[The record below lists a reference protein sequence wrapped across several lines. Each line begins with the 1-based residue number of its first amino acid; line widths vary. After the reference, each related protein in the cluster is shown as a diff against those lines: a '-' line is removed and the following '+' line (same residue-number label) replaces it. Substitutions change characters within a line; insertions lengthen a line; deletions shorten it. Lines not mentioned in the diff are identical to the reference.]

1 MRKQIP
7 LIILL
12 LISNFC
18 LFSQTYNVV
27 ADLTGMSPSSQEII
41 DLEAVSNTTKAQLPS
56 DLQSKFKVYDFGFYS
71 LTRFMQGG
79 YDAVWEEV
87 KSRVAAKPESDYYI
101 IFGRESSDAGPNTRI
116 RVELELPRTS
126 QFNCLDEEK
135 RNNVEKYV
143 QAVANQNLST
153 SAYQGE
159 IKALEILEAYI
170 YKIIEC
176 ECTGIRTSCDLN
188 ADYKFIDP
196 ELTGL
201 GFRKKEIKI
210 GDACSWSNG
219 NQGIYDYFG
228 KQVIIDG
235 QSYCITEE
243 VAEAKAIIESPTQV
257 VEGETYSTS
266 VVGKVY
272 ILDNESFTNGEWEDA
287 KAQSANNDYV
297 EYWLIIKDSK
307 TNKHYLYSK
316 FTLGQI
322 EAPISARGSSGS
334 GNRST
339 VVPTPFSIAL
349 NVLGN
354 AAIDALIQTVG
365 LRILDPNARK
375 QPTELDRWLKAW
387 EKVDKVA
394 AAWEGI
400 SSLIPWKKAGELQET
415 ILRAATSGLAVVI
428 DHATSG
434 AYPNYGVKDGLVD
447 FAITFG
453 TSSLTQIIA
462 QKFNLSQGPKLISEG
477 LDHWYDNA
485 ANGALKKIVFHV
497 SRVYDDF
504 TNGVVKAGKYIEQVV
519 GIPNVKKIDLMG
531 GKKSQLGG
539 DFVNIDL
546 TDGIEKGIKGDA
558 TKLANFL
565 PANSVDE
572 VVCFNPFLPSGF
584 KADDYIQPL
593 QLVMK
598 KGKQVIING
607 NNSNPFFKSVNSEL
621 ASKYGFKIVSEK
633 ISLLEKYR
641 NLKFFQTN
649 GTPIN
654 IETMKTTILEKL

>member
-1 MRKQIP
+1 MRKLFVFIS
-7 LIILL
+7 LWLL
-12 LISNFC
+12 TNFQ
-18 LFSQTYNVV
+18 LSSQTYNIV
-27 ADLTGMSPSSQEII
+27 AEMSGMHQTSQELT
-41 DLEAVSNTTKAQLPS
+41 DLEAASNLVKAKFPS

-71 LTRFMQGG
+71 LSRNMQGG
-79 YDAVWEEV
+79 YDAVWE
-87 KSRVAAKPESDYYI
+87 KIKNDVAAKPESDYYV
-101 IFGRESSDAGPNTRI
+101 IFGREGSDAGPNTKI

-126 QFNCLDEEK
+126 QFNCLDDEK
-135 RNNVEKYV
+135 RNNIEKYV
-143 QAVANQNLST
+143 QAVANQNLSA

-176 ECTGIRTSCDLN
+176 ECTGIRTSCDLS

-196 ELTGL
+196 ELIGL
-201 GFRKKEIKI
+201 GFRKKEIQI
-210 GDACSWSNG
+210 GDACSWTSG
-219 NQGIYDYFG
+219 NQGIYDFFG

-235 QSYCITEE
+235 QSYCIPEE
-243 VAEAKAIIESPTQV
+243 VTEAKAIIESPSQE
-257 VEGETYSTS
+257 VEGESYSTS

-272 ILDNESFTNGEWEDA
+272 ILDNESFTNGEWDDA
-287 KAQSANNDYV
+287 KSQSANNDYV

-307 TNKHYLYSK
+307 TSKYYLYSK

-322 EAPISARGSSGS
+322 EAPLSARGSNGS
-334 GNRST
+334 GNRSL

-400 SSLIPWKKAGELQET
+400 SSLIPWKKAGELQGA

-434 AYPNYGVKDGLVD
+434 VYPNYGVKDGLVD

-504 TNGVVKAGKYIEQVV
+504 ANGVVKAGKYIEQVV
-519 GIPNVKKIDLMG
+519 AIPNVKKIDLMG

-546 TDGIEKGIKGDA
+546 TNGIEKGIKGDA
-558 TKLANFL
+558 TKLGQFL

-572 VVCFNPFLPSGF
+572 VVCNNPYLGPSL
-584 KADDYIQPL
+584 KAEDYIKEIAL
-593 QLVMK
+593 IIKSGK
-598 KGKQVIING
+598 KVYING
-607 NNSNPFFKSVNSEL
+607 QISNKYFKGVNQAL
-621 ASKYGFKIVSEK
+621 AQQYGFVIEQFQVP
-633 ISLLEKYR
+633 LLSQFK
-641 NLKFFQTN
+641 NLKFTKTD
-649 GTPIN
+649 GTPLVGEVIS
-654 IETMKTTILEKL
+654 TVLRKL